1 MAISPEKFM
10 ELTGA
15 EMVCGNLIVGA
26 QATRRIVGTVM
37 DGTFLLNDEG
47 HALMAELDAAQEK
60 PATRRKKSADA
71 ADGEGNADEALK
83 A

>member
-1 MAISPEKFM
+1 MAISPEKFI

-26 QATRRIVGTVM
+26 QATRRIVGTLM

-47 HALMAELDAAQEK
+47 HALMAELDAAEK
-60 PATRRKKSADA
+60 PAKGRKKAADA
-71 ADGEGNADEALK
+71 EAGDD
-83 A
+83 AQA

>member
-1 MAISPEKFM
+1 MALSPEKFM

-26 QATRRIVGTVM
+26 QATRRIVGTMM

-60 PATRRKKSADA
+60 PAARRKKAADA
-71 ADGEGNADEALK
+71 EGDGGADEAAK
-83 A
+83 T